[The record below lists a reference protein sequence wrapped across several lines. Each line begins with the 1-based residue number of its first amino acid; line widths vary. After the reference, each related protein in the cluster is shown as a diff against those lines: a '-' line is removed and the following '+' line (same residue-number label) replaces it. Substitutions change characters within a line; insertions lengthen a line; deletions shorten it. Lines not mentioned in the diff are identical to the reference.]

1 MVKAIQAYLTENPV
15 RFHMP
20 GHKGKVRE
28 GSPLYQLLGKLP
40 FQGDLTEVPGLD
52 DLHDPKEAIRE
63 AERLAAK
70 IYGAGE
76 TFFLVNGA
84 TAGILAAFLALLKP
98 GDKVILPRHVHKSVF
113 NALVLSGA
121 VPVYVSPSYHPVLHI
136 PLGVAKEKWQE
147 AWDNHPEARMVFL
160 VHPTYEGIVSIDKEL
175 VAKAKN
181 RGLKVVVDEAHGGHF
196 PFHPKLP
203 HSSLAL
209 GADVVIHGSHKTI
222 GSFTQS
228 GMLHLGE
235 GLQREPF
242 QEALRLVQ
250 TTSPSYLLM
259 ASLDG
264 ALDEMDRYG
273 EQSLAELIGTA
284 AMVHHQIKDF
294 KGFRSWHEE
303 LYTYHE
309 VMELDPTKIIID
321 GLKLGLTGYDL
332 AKILREEY
340 TIQVEMAG
348 RSHILVLLGVGNSR
362 EEAEK
367 LLEALNKIDNSST
380 GHGQPLGNPTGNL
393 IGDQQLIP
401 EVVVSPR
408 DSWFAAKKSIPLE
421 EAENSVCGELVVP
434 YPPGIPLLC
443 PGELISAPVLRL
455 LLHLRAQDINWQ
467 GLADPELNTIQ
478 VLA

>member
-1 MVKAIQAYLTENPV
+1 
-15 RFHMP
+15 MP

-28 GSPLYQLLGKLP
+28 GSPLNQLLGKLP

-52 DLHDPKEAIRE
+52 DLHDPQAAIRE
-63 AERLAAK
+63 AEKLAAQ
-70 IYGAGE
+70 IYGAKE

-84 TAGILAAFLALLKP
+84 TAGILAAFLALLQP

-121 VPVYVSPSYHPVLHI
+121 VPVYVSPSYHPELHI
-136 PLGVAKEKWQE
+136 PLGVPKERWE
-147 AWDNHPEARMVFL
+147 AAWNNHPEARAVFF
-160 VHPTYEGIVSIDKEL
+160 VHPTYEGIVSIDQEL
-175 VAKAKN
+175 VAQAKG

-196 PFHPKLP
+196 PFHPQLP
-203 HSSLAL
+203 HSSVAL
-209 GADVVIHGSHKTI
+209 GADVVVHGSHKTI
-222 GSFTQS
+222 GSLTQS
-228 GMLHLGE
+228 GMLHIGSNLK
-235 GLQREPF
+235 REPF

-250 TTSPSYLLM
+250 STSPSYLLM

-264 ALDEMDRYG
+264 AIDEMVRHG
-273 EQSLAELIGTA
+273 EQDLEELIKMATKL
-284 AMVHHQIKDF
+284 HHEIKDF

-303 LYTYHE
+303 LYTYSE

-332 AKILREEY
+332 AKMLREEY
-340 TIQVEMAG
+340 TIQVEMAS
-348 RSHILVLLGVGNSR
+348 RSHILVLLGIGNSR

-367 LLEALNKIDNSST
+367 LIQALAQIDNSFT
-380 GHGQPLGNPTGNL
+380 GHGQPLP
-393 IGDQQLIP
+393 IFQLGKEQIIP

-408 DSWFAAKKSIPLE
+408 DSWFAAKKSIPLK

-443 PGELISAPVLRL
+443 PGELISASMIQL
-455 LLHLRAQDINWQ
+455 LLHLREQDINWQ
-467 GLADPELNTIQ
+467 GLADPGLNTIR